1 MLSINKVNKSDLAE
15 MQKEFD
21 NKIRNA
27 EDMFKSKVDQIL
39 KAQDQFMNLVES
51 GEICKKHNV
60 SRHNPQLE
68 DIRKK
73 LDMKI
78 DRREMD
84 TFSHESMININKMKD
99 EVHDVIQKLSTSV
112 EIYRSN
118 NGMLFILL

>member
-51 GEICKKHNV
+51 GEICK
-60 SRHNPQLE
+60 
-68 DIRKK
+68 
-73 LDMKI
+73 
-78 DRREMD
+78 
-84 TFSHESMININKMKD
+84 
-99 EVHDVIQKLSTSV
+99 
-112 EIYRSN
+112 
-118 NGMLFILL
+118 